1 MTYKPT
7 NEIIEEEIE
16 DARSKGYDVEP
27 QGEHG
32 YKLERGDDDDDAP
45 RVVQHGSSVEP
56 TCCERPDGAGNA
68 IRGIKI
74 SLTVSVTDRDSGADS
89 SGVKSVH
96 ISPINNDGGVGIGF
110 FLGGTTKL
118 TEQQR
123 DMTKEGTVAIKYSE
137 CIPCSKFHENTV
149 RFRVIVEDMEG
160 NLAVQYVG
168 LTVGQAHFDGCC
180 G

>member
-7 NEIIEEEIE
+7 SEIIEEEIE
-16 DARSKGYDVEP
+16 WGRSKGFDVEP

-32 YKLERGDDDDDAP
+32 YKFERGEEEDDAP

-56 TCCERPDGAGNA
+56 TCCEKPDGAGNA
-68 IRGIKI
+68 QQGIWI
-74 SLTVSVTDRDSGADS
+74 GLTVSVTDRDSGADS
-89 SGVKSVH
+89 SGVRSVH
-96 ISPINNDGGVGIGF
+96 IMPINNDGGVDLGS
-110 FLGGTTKL
+110 FLSGTTRL

-123 DMTKEGTVAIKYSE
+123 DMTKEGSVAIEYSA

-160 NLAVQYVG
+160 NVAVQYIG
-168 LTVGQAHFDGCC
+168 LTVGQAHFNACC